1 MRRSRAETPTLLWL
15 ALLGAVLAFFG
26 AHVGRTWD
34 FTVDDAGITYSYAR
48 NLWRGHGMVLTP
60 GSERVEAATNF
71 LWVLLLAPADA
82 LGVSHEALSKV
93 LGLAFASAALGAVA
107 IFPSVAYR
115 RRPRLFDLAAPAVA
129 STFAHN
135 ALWTASGLEG
145 GPYQFFLAAALVALA
160 REENEPDRT
169 PWSAVALSL
178 LFWTRPDGIMY
189 AGAFAGAKALRAVT
203 AKPHRQDLAWAVILA
218 LGVGSLEVFRLAYFA
233 YPLPNSFYTKKRTF
247 DFGKDLTSFSSAGWV
262 YVGAFVRTYKLER
275 ALMFAP
281 VMLLA
286 LRAPV
291 ARVALAAAVAAS
303 FFLPVYSHGDWMEE
317 WRFLTYGTPILA
329 LAFAEAVRAAARLAT
344 AVLPRALRPLAAL
357 ALTPLAVYAL
367 VKETTQSYPERFNT
381 TRAHNTL
388 DFETVRGRARYYAAA
403 ARALEIRRGSV
414 LDPDV
419 GGVSYDSG
427 LMVVDLFGLGDI
439 AIAHTHPVDEPGMRE
454 AIFWERRPSFVH
466 LHGAWFG
473 AVALER
479 LEELEQFYIRLPYVI
494 AGAHDDASNWVRREL
509 LAAPWTESQ
518 HRAPAPASEAPRV
531 DGYTLSAVALDP
543 GEILSVELT
552 LAQPSAGPPGTVT
565 AEPRSGT
572 ARPISVTLRPFGDVV
587 QTAALLPGERPWVR
601 ARLTLPAGRWEIR
614 WRGSTEVSL
623 GTVSVAPG
631 AGAAARRAAP
641 GEMRALLRAGRT
653 HDARRLALSLR
664 LALTR
669 GDDPELREALGLY
682 ARALADRALTLGE
695 HERFALAASAA
706 QESLAFAHDDAAATH
721 TVRRLAERLADRAR
735 SERRG
740 DPVAAFRLARD
751 AVLMDPR
758 RSWMRRLAE
767 ELRPLRR
774 NDYDG
779 GRDLAAYRTAAA
791 ALTPTGGPDG
801 LDRAV
806 ILLGSCDR
814 YVEASALVDHAG
826 AAPTSPRARLVAAR
840 GYLARGELQEVRNLA
855 AAVPCATARDP
866 ELALGYRALAGRPLR
881 DNDALCERPGPTPAD
896 PPWTL
901 AAPPFDVREGS
912 FEQTAWGTW
921 IASGRA
927 FGRGPIHD
935 TPSAQTF
942 INGWR
947 GWRYASSYAGT
958 NSDAGTGSLRS
969 RPFTV
974 RSPGLSFLI
983 AGGADAE
990 RLGVRL
996 RIDGRVVL
1004 RAAGNNTEG
1013 FHRVFW
1019 DLRGFQGQT
1028 AVLEIEDNAADAWGH
1043 VMVDDFIAE
1052 PAVPQG

>member
-71 LWVLLLAPADA
+71 LWVLLLSPADA

-145 GPYQFFLAAALVALA
+145 GPYQFFLAASLVALA
-160 REENEPDRT
+160 REENEPDST
-169 PWSAVALSL
+169 PWSAVALTL

-189 AGAFAGAKALRAVT
+189 AGAFAGAKALRAIT

-247 DFGKDLTSFSSAGWV
+247 DFGKDLTSFTSAGWV
-262 YVGAFVRTYKLER
+262 YAGSFVRTYKLER

-291 ARVALAAAVAAS
+291 ARVGLAAAVAAS

-344 AVLPRALRPLAAL
+344 AVLPRALRPIAAL
-357 ALTPLAVYAL
+357 ALTPLAIYAL
-367 VKETTQSYPERFNT
+367 VKETTQSYPARFNT

-403 ARALEIRRGSV
+403 ARALEIRDGSV

-427 LMVVDLFGLGDI
+427 LRVVDLFGLGDI

-479 LEELEQFYIRLPYVI
+479 LEELEQFYIRLPFVI

-509 LAAPWTESQ
+509 IAAPWTESQ
-518 HRAPAPASEAPRV
+518 HRAPGPASESTRA
-531 DGYTLSAVALDP
+531 DAYTLSATALEP
-543 GEILSVELT
+543 GETLTVEVT
-552 LAQPSAGPPGTVT
+552 LAQPTAGLPGTVV
-565 AEPRSGT
+565 AEPKTGN
-572 ARPISVTLRPFGDVV
+572 ARPITVTLRPFGDVV
-587 QTAALLPGERPWVR
+587 QTSALLPGERPWVR
-601 ARLTLPAGRWEIR
+601 ARLILPQGRWEIR
-614 WRGSTEVSL
+614 WRGASEVNL
-623 GTVSVAPG
+623 GTVTVAPG
-631 AGAAARRAAP
+631 AGATARRAAP
-641 GEMRALLRAGRT
+641 GEMRSLLRAGRM
-653 HDARRLALSLR
+653 HDARRLALALR

-682 ARALADRALTLGE
+682 ARTLADRALTLGE
-695 HERFALAASAA
+695 HGRFALAASAA
-706 QESLAFAHDDAAATH
+706 QESLAFALDDAAATN

-735 SERRG
+735 SARRG
-740 DPVAAFRLARD
+740 DPVTAFRLARD

-791 ALTPTGGPDG
+791 ALTPTGGTDG

-814 YVEASALVDHAG
+814 YVEASALVDRAG

-840 GYLARGELQEVRNLA
+840 GYLARGELTEARNLA
-855 AAVPCATARDP
+855 ATVPCATARDP
-866 ELALGYRALAGRPLR
+866 ELSLGYRALAGRALR
-881 DNDALCERPGPTPAD
+881 DNDPLCERAGASPAD

-901 AAPPFDVREGS
+901 AAAPFDARDGS
-912 FEQTAWGTW
+912 FEQAVWGTW
-921 IASGRA
+921 IATGRA

-942 INGWR
+942 VNGWR
-947 GWRYASSYAGT
+947 GWRYASSYVGT

-969 RPFTV
+969 RPFV
-974 RSPGLSFLI
+974 IRSPGMSFLI
-983 AGGADAE
+983 AGGGDAE

-996 RIDGRVVL
+996 KIDGRVVL
-1004 RAAGNNTEG
+1004 RAGGPNNEG

-1028 AVLEIEDNAADAWGH
+1028 AVIEVEDNAADAWGH
-1043 VMVDDFIAE
+1043 VMVDDFLAE

>member
-71 LWVLLLAPADA
+71 LWVLLLSPADA

-145 GPYQFFLAAALVALA
+145 GLYQFFLAASLVALA
-160 REENEPDRT
+160 REENDPDHT

-203 AKPHRQDLAWAVILA
+203 AKPHRQDLTWAVILA

-247 DFGKDLTSFSSAGWV
+247 DFGKDLTSFTSAGWV
-262 YVGAFVRTYKLER
+262 YAGSFVRTYKLER

-291 ARVALAAAVAAS
+291 ARVGLAAAVAAS

-344 AVLPRALRPLAAL
+344 AVFPRALRPLAAL
-357 ALTPLAVYAL
+357 ALTPLAIYAL
-367 VKETTQSYPERFNT
+367 VKETTQSYPARFNT

-427 LMVVDLFGLGDI
+427 LRVVDLFGLGDI

-494 AGAHDDASNWVRREL
+494 SGAHDDASNWVRREL
-509 LAAPWTESQ
+509 IAAPWTETQ
-518 HRAPAPASEAPRV
+518 HRGPAFSTAVGPRA
-531 DGYTLSAVALDP
+531 DGYTLSATALEP
-543 GEILSVELT
+543 GELLSVEVT
-552 LAQPSAGPPGTVT
+552 LAQPSAGAPGTVV
-565 AEPRSGT
+565 AEPKSGNG
-572 ARPISVTLRPFGDVV
+572 RPISVTLRPFGDVV
-587 QTAALLPGERPWVR
+587 QTSALLPGERPWVR
-601 ARLTLPAGRWEIR
+601 ARLQLPAGRWEIR
-614 WRGSTEVSL
+614 WRGANAEVTPRH
-623 GTVSVAPG
+623 GHRRPRRGRGRPPRRPG
-631 AGAAARRAAP
+631 RDARAAAR
-641 GEMRALLRAGRT
+641 GEGP
-653 HDARRLALSLR
+653 HDARRLALALR
-664 LALTR
+664 LRLTARRRPRAPRGPRALRARPRRPRAHPRRAR
-669 GDDPELREALGLY
+669 GASPSPPSAAREAL
-682 ARALADRALTLGE
+682 A
-695 HERFALAASAA
+695 FAL
-706 QESLAFAHDDAAATH
+706 DDAATTT

-735 SERRG
+735 SARRR
-740 DPVAAFRLARD
+740 DPVTAFRLARD

-791 ALTPTGGPDG
+791 ALTPMAGADG

-814 YVEASALVDHAG
+814 YVEASALVDRAG
-826 AAPTSPRARLVAAR
+826 IAPADPRARLVAAR
-840 GYLARGELQEVRNLA
+840 GYLARGELQEARALA
-855 AAVPCATARDP
+855 ASVPCATTRDP
-866 ELALGYRALAGRPLR
+866 ELALGYRALAGRALR
-881 DNDALCERPGPTPAD
+881 DNDALCERAGENTAAD
-896 PPWTL
+896 PPWTVA
-901 AAPPFDVREGS
+901 AAPPSTRARAPSSRPPGARGS
-912 FEQTAWGTW
+912 AT
-921 IASGRA
+921 GRA
-927 FGRGPIHD
+927 PSAAAPSTTPRARRPSSTAGAAGATRAPTRAPTATRARGRSARAPSSFAARGCPSSSRAAA
-935 TPSAQTF
+935 TPSASGCGSRSTAAWCSAP
-942 INGWR
+942 GAPTTRASTGCSGTSAPSR
-947 GWRYASSYAGT
+947 G
-958 NSDAGTGSLRS
+958 
-969 RPFTV
+969 RP
-974 RSPGLSFLI
+974 R
-983 AGGADAE
+983 
-990 RLGVRL
+990 
-996 RIDGRVVL
+996 
-1004 RAAGNNTEG
+1004 
-1013 FHRVFW
+1013 
-1019 DLRGFQGQT
+1019 
-1028 AVLEIEDNAADAWGH
+1028 
-1043 VMVDDFIAE
+1043 
-1052 PAVPQG
+1052 